1 MPVSLQEI
9 KKLVRRGEGQQIE
22 FKRKV
27 AHPEKIVREIV
38 AFANA
43 DGGYLL
49 VGISDEGG
57 IPGLKYAEEHDYLL
71 KKAIDELCRPALSY
85 KSEIVPIDDNLGVL
99 YYFIKPSK
107 RRPHYALADTTQ
119 AYGKAYI
126 RVGDKSIQASDE
138 MRQILKQSRRT
149 KNIKF
154 TYGENEKKLMEHF
167 KFNKTI
173 TLSEFV
179 SIAKIPGIIAS
190 RTLVRL
196 CLANVLTIQP
206 LEKGDLFTLKESF

>member
-1 MPVSLQEI
+1 MPVTLQDI
-9 KKLVRRGEGQQIE
+9 KKLVRLGEGQQVE

-38 AFANA
+38 AFANS

-57 IPGLKYAEEHDYLL
+57 IPGLKHAEEHDYLL
-71 KKAIDELCRPALSY
+71 KKALTELCRPTLDY
-85 KSEIVPIDDNLGVL
+85 KSEIVSISDDLGVL
-99 YYFIKPSK
+99 YYFIKPSR
-107 RRPHYALADTTQ
+107 RRPHYALTDSEQ
-119 AYGKAYI
+119 AYGKAYV
-126 RVGDKSIQASDE
+126 RVGDKSIQASEE
-138 MRQILKQSRRT
+138 MRQILKKSRRT

-167 KFNKTI
+167 KFNKAITI
-173 TLSEFV
+173 AEFAAV
-179 SIAKIPGIIAS
+179 AKISEMVAS

-206 LEKGDLFTLKESF
+206 LEGRDLFHLKENF